1 MKILITGAIGNVGRA
16 AVERLAQSGHE
27 ITVIGRRADMAIPP
41 AEYRQCDITDFP
53 RLDAAAKGMDAIVH
67 LAALASPSHGTP
79 EKVFEINCQGTFNV
93 YQAAVNAGIRR
104 VVSASSINALG
115 RGFGIK
121 ECPVR
126 YFPVDEEHPT
136 YTTDAYSYSKTVV
149 EDIAAYFWR
158 REKISGT
165 SLRIPAVVSE
175 KSNGEDTIKPAVE
188 RCKKE
193 ADRILA
199 LPADERRQLL
209 DGWNAIIEERQ
220 AALVHE
226 RSNHGWEGE
235 WPDVQILGL
244 RTDFW
249 TAVDERDSAQSIEKS
264 LLSDYEGSHVLFIND
279 SHNRIGV
286 ESRALVEL
294 FYPDAPWKRP
304 VEGTEALVSIAKAR
318 SLIGYEPEYSVS
330 RFF

>member
-16 AVERLAQSGHE
+16 AVERLARSGHE
-27 ITVIGRRADMAIPP
+27 ITVIGRRADMVVPG
-41 AEYRQCDITDFP
+41 AEYHQCDITDFP
-53 RLDAAAKGMDAIVH
+53 KLEVEAKGMDAIVH
-67 LAALASPSHGTP
+67 LAALANPSLGTP

-93 YQAAVNAGIRR
+93 YQAAVNSGIRR

-115 RGFGIK
+115 RGFGIR
-121 ECPVR
+121 ECEIL

-136 YTTDAYSYSKTVV
+136 NTTDAYSYSKTVV

-165 SLRIPAVVSE
+165 CIRIPAVVPE
-175 KSNGEDTIKPAVE
+175 RSNGEETIKPLVE
-188 RCKKE
+188 QCRRD
-193 ADRILA
+193 AAWILE
-199 LPADERRQLL
+199 LPVAERKQLL
-209 DGWNAIIEERQ
+209 DGWNEIIYERQ

-226 RSNHGWEGE
+226 RPVHGLEGKL
-235 WPDVQILGL
+235 PDVQLLGL

-249 TAVDERDSAQSIEKS
+249 TAADERDSAQSIEKS
-264 LLSDYEGSHVLFIND
+264 LTTDYDGCHVLFIND
-279 SHNRIGV
+279 SHNRTGV
-286 ESRALVEL
+286 ESRTLVEL
-294 FYPDAPWKRP
+294 FYPDASWKRP
-304 VEGTEALVSIAKAR
+304 VAGTEALVSIDKAR